1 MKDDDL
7 ACPSCGGQDIE
18 IAVFEEPPYFVG
30 MKCSC
35 GWTCEGEG
43 IDWRAQLASYEG
55 DSTEEDEESL
65 SLEDAKDIWLSRGMD
80 EDYTFGYDE
89 TEVRRAAGLD

>member
-18 IAVFEEPPYFVG
+18 IAVFQEPPYFVG

-43 IDWRAQLASYEG
+43 IDWRAQLVPYEN
-55 DSTEEDEESL
+55 DPTEADEEWPQEGWSL
-65 SLEDAKDIWLSRGMD
+65 DSEADGPGEPPGW
-80 EDYTFGYDE
+80 
-89 TEVRRAAGLD
+89 

>member
-18 IAVFEEPPYFVG
+18 IAVFQEPPYFVG
-30 MKCSC
+30 MECSC

-43 IDWRAQLASYEG
+43 IDWRAQLVPYEG
-55 DSTEEDEESL
+55 DSTEARTTRSGRR
-65 SLEDAKDIWLSRGMD
+65 RG
-80 EDYTFGYDE
+80 
-89 TEVRRAAGLD
+89 GLWTPEAPGPGEPPGW